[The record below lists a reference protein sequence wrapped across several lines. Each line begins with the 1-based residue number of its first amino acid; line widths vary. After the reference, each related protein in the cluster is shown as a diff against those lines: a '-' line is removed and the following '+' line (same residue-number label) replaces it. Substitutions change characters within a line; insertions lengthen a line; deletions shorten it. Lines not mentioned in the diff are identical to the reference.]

1 MRGKNRKNFE
11 ELFMEAVNEGLDVL
25 GKGGKEMVFYNLEMS
40 CSIKREEI
48 PKKPKALVAEL
59 RKIFGAG
66 SSVLEKLIVRRLYLK
81 VGLKYED
88 KKDYTFLD
96 YLRDVPGFREVG
108 GEQAH
113 PPITQLAVNGVIN
126 APLNLENYSSSLYQS

>member
-1 MRGKNRKNFE
+1 MRGKSKKNFE

-25 GKGGKEMVFYNLEMS
+25 GKGGKEMVFYNLEMR
-40 CSIKREEI
+40 CSIKREEVQ
-48 PKKPKALVAEL
+48 KKPEALVAEL

-66 SSVLEKLIVRRLYLK
+66 SSVLEKLIIRKLYLK

-96 YLRDVPGFREVG
+96 YLRDVPGFKEVDS
-108 GEQAH
+108 EQAR
-113 PPITQLAVNGVIN
+113 PSITQLAVNSVIN
-126 APLNLENYSSSLYQS
+126 APVNLENYSSSLYQS